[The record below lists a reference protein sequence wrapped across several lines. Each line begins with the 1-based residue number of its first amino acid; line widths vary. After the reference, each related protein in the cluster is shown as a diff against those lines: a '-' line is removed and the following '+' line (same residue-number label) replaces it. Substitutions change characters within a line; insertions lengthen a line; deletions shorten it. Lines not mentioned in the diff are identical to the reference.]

1 MLYSQ
6 IIEELDTIYI
16 REPHDIQKLFLGIG
30 EGIMEAKLQGQ
41 QRSTVGLN
49 NPLEQKKKRR
59 YKQPWVLHFMVLP
72 AVVMVFIFSYI
83 PMSGV
88 LMAFQEYKPA
98 LGFFGSEWVGLK
110 HFRYMWENDYFLQI
124 TLNTLFFAC
133 TKIIMNLIIPF
144 IFALLLNEV
153 RNILLKRTIQTLVYL
168 PHFLS
173 WVTLSGILIDILAQ
187 SGILNQFLVSTFG
200 IKPIFFL
207 GDGNWFRFTI
217 IVSDVWKEFGFNT
230 IIFLAALAGI
240 NPSLYEAA
248 EVDGGGR
255 WKQTIYITIPA
266 LIPIAIVIATLA
278 LGNVLNANF
287 DQIFNLYSPLI
298 YQQADIIDTFVYRE
312 GLLSGQFSFA
322 TAVNLFKSVIS
333 LILIVISYRLAYR
346 FAGYR
351 IF

>member
-1 MLYSQ
+1 
-6 IIEELDTIYI
+6 
-16 REPHDIQKLFLGIG
+16 
-30 EGIMEAKLQGQ
+30 MEAKLEGKRIPQAN
-41 QRSTVGLN
+41 VGN
-49 NPLEQKKKRR
+49 KLEQKRKRR
-59 YKQPWVLHFMVLP
+59 YKQPWILHFMVLP
-72 AVVMVFIFSYI
+72 AAIMVFIFSYI
-83 PMSGV
+83 PMSGI
-88 LMAFQEYKPA
+88 LMAFQDYKPA
-98 LGFFGSEWVGLK
+98 LGFFNSEWVGLK

-124 TLNTLFFAC
+124 TWNTLFFAC
-133 TKIIMNLIIPF
+133 TKIVMNLIIPF

-153 RNILLKRTIQTLVYL
+153 RKMALKRTIQTLVYL

-187 SGILNQFLVSTFG
+187 TGIVNQFLVSVFG

-207 GDGNWFRFTI
+207 GDGSWFRFTI
-217 IVSDVWKEFGFNT
+217 IASDVWKEFGFNT
-230 IIFLAALAGI
+230 IIFLAALSGI
-240 NPSLYEAA
+240 NPALYEAA
-248 EVDGGGR
+248 EVDGAGR
-255 WKQTIYITIPA
+255 WKQTMYITIPA
-266 LIPIAIVIATLA
+266 LIPIGIVIATLA

-298 YQQADIIDTFVYRE
+298 YQQGDIIDTFVYRE

>member
-1 MLYSQ
+1 
-6 IIEELDTIYI
+6 
-16 REPHDIQKLFLGIG
+16 
-30 EGIMEAKLQGQ
+30 MEANA
-41 QRSTVGLN
+41 V
-49 NPLEQKKKRR
+49 EQVDLVTTKRIKR
-59 YKQPWVLHFMVLP
+59 KRNYKQPWILHFMVLP
-72 AVVMVFIFSYI
+72 AAILVFIFSYI
-83 PMSGV
+83 PMTGV
-88 LMAFQEYKPA
+88 IMAFQDYKPA
-98 LGFFGSEWVGLK
+98 LGMTGSPWVGLK
-110 HFRYMWENDYFLQI
+110 HFRYMLENDYFIQI
-124 TLNTLFFAC
+124 TWNTLFFAC
-133 TKIIMNLIIPF
+133 TKMIMNLIIPF

-153 RNILLKRTIQTLVYL
+153 RIMGLKRSIQTLVYL

-173 WVTLSGILIDILAQ
+173 WVTLSGILIDMLAQ
-187 SGILNQFLVSTFG
+187 TGLVNQFISGVFG

-230 IIFLAALAGI
+230 IIFLAALSGI
-240 NPSLYEAA
+240 NPALYEAA

-255 WKQTIYITIPA
+255 FKQTMYITIPS
-266 LIPIAIVIATLA
+266 LVPIAIVIATLA

-298 YQQADIIDTFVYRE
+298 YQQGDIIDTFVYRE

-322 TAVNLFKSVIS
+322 TAVNLFKSMIS
-333 LILIVISYRLAYR
+333 LILIVISYRLAYK